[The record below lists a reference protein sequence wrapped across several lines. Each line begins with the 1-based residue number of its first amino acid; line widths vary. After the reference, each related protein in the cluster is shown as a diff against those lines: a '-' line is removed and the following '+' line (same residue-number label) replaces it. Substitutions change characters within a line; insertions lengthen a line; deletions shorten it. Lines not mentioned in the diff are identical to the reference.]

1 MPGPAQPQ
9 VEWYEVSAAA
19 TTHVTNLANATANCQ
34 FTPGALPNP
43 TIDNVGIPNGSY
55 FLLTDQND
63 PNQNGVWL
71 ADANGPVPIMT
82 FGLGNVNPEANI
94 QVGPGNPGS
103 QNGGSLWTYTAQ
115 FRGTGNTPGFQKIR

>member
-1 MPGPAQPQ
+1 MPGPAQPN
-9 VEWYEVSAAA
+9 VEWYEVAAAA
-19 TTHVTNLANATANCQ
+19 TTHVSANQSPPNGS

-94 QVGPGNPGS
+94 QVAAGNPGS

-115 FRGTGNTPGFQKIR
+115 FRGTGTQPGFTKIR